1 MFLMF
6 FFGPFRGLFYT
17 YIRPSIKRGVRKEI
31 KLNEYWCL
39 LAAWWKS
46 SCNYHFISGLG
57 IICELQLAML
67 SISPI
72 IPDKDYIPLLTSSL
86 SKCIATCSV
95 QLAVAIHDF
104 F

>member
-1 MFLMF
+1 M
-6 FFGPFRGLFYT
+6 
-17 YIRPSIKRGVRKEI
+17 
-31 KLNEYWCL
+31 
-39 LAAWWKS
+39 
-46 SCNYHFISGLG
+46 SGLG
-57 IICELQLAML
+57 IICELQLAIL

-72 IPDKDYIPLLTSSL
+72 IPDKDYITLLTSSL